1 MASAPWGRFMDPVDA
16 ELSDHFCT
24 KAEEI
29 GLEQCPPHAFF
40 GSVDGPIAGA
50 ATWSGTGICL
60 NRALYEAPPALEEF
74 VIAHEL
80 GHWVLL
86 PRQHTLLIGVA
97 CLLAVLIIWKTWNV
111 TSCLGSLAAI
121 GGQVTLYVLLFLG
134 FSVWAEYSADQ
145 FALQYADPPYVLRK
159 YGSRAVETLGVR
171 TSRLGPSEVQAQYQE
186 QERQCKAS
194 LK

>member
-1 MASAPWGRFMDPVDA
+1 MDPVDA

-50 ATWSGTGICL
+50 VTWSGTGICL
-60 NRALYEAPPALEEF
+60 NRALYDAPPALEEF

-86 PRQHTLLIGVA
+86 PRQQGGLIG
-97 CLLAVLIIWKTWNV
+97 LLSLLVVLVVWKTWNV
-111 TSCLGSLAAI
+111 VSWRGSLAAI
-121 GGQVTLYVLLFLG
+121 VGQVALYVLLFLG

-145 FALQYADPPYVLRK
+145 FALRYADPPYVLRK
-159 YGSRAVETLGVR
+159 YGSRAAETLGVR
-171 TSRLGPSEVQAQYQE
+171 TSRLGPSEVQAQYEE